1 MGSKVQQS
9 EWLGKFD
16 INKTTGVFTVFDFS
30 QEIYNYQ
37 IYVNALN
44 VFGTSGGDKEYLINL
59 TLASGPQ
66 FLKELDE

>member
-37 IYVNALN
+37 IYVNSLN
-44 VFGTSGGDKEYLINL
+44 VFGTSGGDK
-59 TLASGPQ
+59 
-66 FLKELDE
+66 